1 MDKDRFALRPAVV
14 EDADTLGTLHIAVW
28 RSTYE
33 SCMALDFLAGL
44 DAAKWIADWRKILDT
59 DDDRRTIVAVDPER
73 DGAIVGFASAGPS
86 HDADPIADT
95 ELYVLNTDV
104 SCHGSG
110 VAARLLESVLLH
122 QPASLWVVE
131 QNDRAQA
138 FYRKHRFVVEGALKW
153 DPAVGVNDVRMRR
166 GL

>member
-1 MDKDRFALRPAVV
+1 MTGKDRFTLRAAVL
-14 EDADTLGTLHIAVW
+14 EDADALGTLHIAVW
-28 RSTYE
+28 RATYE
-33 SCMALDFLAGL
+33 TCMDPNFLAGL
-44 DAAKWIADWRKILDT
+44 DTADWIADWRKILCT
-59 DDDRRTIVAVDPER
+59 DDGRRTIVAVDPER

-86 HDADPIADT
+86 HDAQPIAET

-110 VAARLLESVLLH
+110 VAARLLEAVLLH
-122 QPASLWVVE
+122 QSASLWVVE

-153 DPAVGVNDVRMRR
+153 DPEAGAQDVRMRR
-166 GL
+166 

>member
-1 MDKDRFALRPAVV
+1 MTARDRFVLRPAVLD
-14 EDADTLGTLHIAVW
+14 DADALGTLHIAVW
-28 RSTYE
+28 RSTYDA
-33 SCMALDFLAGL
+33 CMDPVFLAGL
-44 DAAKWIADWRKILDT
+44 DTAEWIADWRKILCTNDG
-59 DDDRRTIVAVDPER
+59 RRTIVAVDPEGG
-73 DGAIVGFASAGPS
+73 GAIVGFASAGPS
-86 HDADPIADT
+86 HDAEPIADT

-122 QPASLWVVE
+122 QSASLWVVQ

-153 DPAVGVNDVRMRR
+153 DAAAGTQDVRMRR
-166 GL
+166 